1 MGKIGFV
8 ELCDFDT
15 STDKE
20 VKEGHLRPAFVI
32 DAWVRWWGFCAMRLL
47 L

>member
-15 STDKE
+15 STEKE
-20 VKEGHLRPAFVI
+20 PKAGHLQLAFAECLI
-32 DAWVRWWGFCAMRLL
+32 DM
-47 L
+47 

>member
-20 VKEGHLRPAFVI
+20 VKEGHLRPAFAECLISV
-32 DAWVRWWGFCAMRLL
+32 
-47 L
+47 

>member
-15 STDKE
+15 STEKE
-20 VKEGHLRPAFVI
+20 LNEALTACI
-32 DAWVRWWGFCAMRLL
+32 C
-47 L
+47 